1 VASLPDEGVAMR
13 CGGRGWYR
21 LLIGVEL
28 SVYKVMGGGAR
39 CCGAEGRARRCGSG
53 RATTATTF

>member
-1 VASLPDEGVAMR
+1 MR
-13 CGGRGWYR
+13 CGGRGRYR

-53 RATTATTF
+53 RATTAATF